1 MKSIAIPLKN
11 KPIDESYSNRFL
23 RALWATLRLEFGKLA
38 WQYSPRKDG
47 YRRVIYFGY
56 ADIALSFTIHIGI
69 MYKKK
74 GIIESVVFEDVFDKT
89 EFPVDK
95 FQHCVSV
102 AENASEY
109 EFYVSSEIIVPYGL
123 QFHNYQRSEAFSLL
137 THNSQKT
144 NIFLFLSRDLHK
156 TDLQIKIQAFDDA
169 DANHQF
175 MLYAHPILDVLSAFT
190 NLFFDIGKPRKCVTF
205 LNHPQ
210 QIKSMLNHDW
220 LDGYPIVENKLMLSD
235 ECLKLI
241 EDIVQS
247 NINKNKQLI
256 LDACHHFH
264 SARSLQERYCFYSQT
279 ESISEIA
286 MVLYISSVEVLSLIN
301 APILSSCPTCSQPQ
315 HRISSRVVEFM
326 ERHNGINIASMIK
339 GLYNDRSK
347 YLHAGRLLS
356 SRSYNGKIIPQLKSS
371 SDNGVL
377 SPMSLAPIHN
387 LREFTS
393 FCIRSETY
401 HEYNLTSN
409 ECSHHTYSENVETDI
424 EYKSSNKYLEF
435 LSETYEY
442 LKNKI
447 KAL

>member
-1 MKSIAIPLKN
+1 MKSIAISLKN
-11 KPIDESYSNRFL
+11 KPVDESCSNRFL

-47 YRRVIYFGY
+47 SRRVIYFGY
-56 ADIALSFTIHIGI
+56 ADLALSFTIHIGI
-69 MYKKK
+69 TYKKK
-74 GIIESVVFEDVFDKT
+74 GIIESVIFEDVFDKT
-89 EFPVDK
+89 EFPVDR
-95 FQHCVSV
+95 FQHCVRV
-102 AENASEY
+102 AETTSEY
-109 EFYVSSEIIVPYGL
+109 ELYVSAEIIIPYGF
-123 QFHNYQRSEAFSLL
+123 QFHNCQSLEAFSLL

-144 NIFLFLSRDLHK
+144 NIFSFLSRELHK

-175 MLYAHPILDVLSAFT
+175 MLCARPILDVLSAFT
-190 NLFFDIGKPRKCVTF
+190 NLFFDIGKPSQCVTF
-205 LNHPQ
+205 LNYPQ
-210 QIKSMLNHDW
+210 QIKSTLNYDW
-220 LDGYPIVENKLMLSD
+220 LDGYPIVENKLLLP
-235 ECLKLI
+235 EHCLTLI
-241 EDIVQS
+241 EDIVQG

-264 SARSLQERYCFYSQT
+264 SARSFQERYYYYSQT

-301 APILSSCPTCSQPQ
+301 APTPSNCPTCSQPQ

-326 ERHNGINIASMIK
+326 ERHNGLNIANTIK

-356 SRSYNGKIIPQLKSS
+356 SRSYSGKIIPQLKFSS
-371 SDNGVL
+371 NDGVL

-393 FCIRSETY
+393 FCIRAETY
-401 HEYNLTSN
+401 NEYNLTSN
-409 ECSHHTYSENVETDI
+409 EYSPYTYNENIETDI
-424 EYKSSNKYLEF
+424 ETKFRHKYLQF
-435 LSETYEY
+435 LLEKYKY
-442 LKNKI
+442 FQRKI
-447 KAL
+447 ESL